1 MLMSSIEIRTLT
13 SIPDQRDAI
22 AIFDATWPI
31 EGGGT
36 EITPN
41 FMQAL
46 VHNRCYLGGAFIQGK
61 MVGAAFGFI
70 GMEGGFHLHSHMAA
84 VLPRH
89 RDLNIGTELKLHQYQ
104 WALEKKLPFI
114 TWTFDPLVKRNAK
127 LNLLKLGVEITDY
140 FPDFYGEMIDSHN
153 AGDRSDRLMAKW
165 SVTEKGPQPRKSVAE
180 IEPGEISISIPED
193 IVEIRQQDIEKNL
206 EIRMD
211 VRKKF
216 LASFDEGFRVVGFS
230 DSAGY
235 ILGKPTA
242 SEGVRE

>member
-1 MLMSSIEIRTLT
+1 MPAIQIRSLT
-13 SIPDQRDAI
+13 SIPDQLEAI
-22 AIFDATWPI
+22 GIFDETWPI
-31 EGGGT
+31 AGGGT

-46 VHNRCYLGGAFIQGK
+46 VHNECYLGGAFLEGR

-84 VLPRH
+84 VRPGH

-104 WALEKKLPFI
+104 WAKEKGLPFI

-165 SVTEKGPQPRKSVAE
+165 MVTESGPKPR
-180 IEPGEISISIPED
+180 EPRIRVESDEISISIPND
-193 IVEIRQQDIEKNL
+193 IVEIRQEDIEKNL

-211 VRKKF
+211 VRQKF
-216 LASFDEGFRVVGFS
+216 LDAFKASFDVVGFS
-230 DSAGY
+230 DNDGY
-235 ILGKPTA
+235 ILANRNPGGTR
-242 SEGVRE
+242 V